1 MFDPV
6 DLLSNQLDNYIL
18 DETKSEITR
27 FDNELNFLQT
37 FSLQGEEQIT
47 PRLFSIDSRQ
57 NFYFYSLET
66 HSIYKTRSLSGKFD
80 LFLDLLDAGINNECI
95 SDFTFNNQDEFV
107 LLFDCLGEL
116 YLFSRSGKL
125 IRRFGINVKN
135 PIKVISLEKSWLVLN
150 RDGMVQFI
158 EQDPFDLEMDELSIL
173 DAIVKENRLYLLT
186 ESELIIL
193 DLVNSQ

>member
-27 FDNELNFLQT
+27 FDNELNFLQI
-37 FSLQGEEQIT
+37 FSLQGDEQIA
-47 PRLFSIDSRQ
+47 PRFFSIDSRQ

-95 SDFTFNNQDEFV
+95 SDFTFNNRDEFV

-125 IRRFGINVKN
+125 IRRFGINVKR
-135 PIKVISLEKSWLVLN
+135 PIKVIALEKSWLVLN
-150 RDGMVQFI
+150 RDGVIQFI
-158 EQDPFDLEMDELSIL
+158 DQDPFDLKMEGLIIL
-173 DAIVKENRLYLLT
+173 DAIVKENMLYLLT
-186 ESELIIL
+186 ESKLIIL
-193 DLVNSQ
+193 DLVNSK